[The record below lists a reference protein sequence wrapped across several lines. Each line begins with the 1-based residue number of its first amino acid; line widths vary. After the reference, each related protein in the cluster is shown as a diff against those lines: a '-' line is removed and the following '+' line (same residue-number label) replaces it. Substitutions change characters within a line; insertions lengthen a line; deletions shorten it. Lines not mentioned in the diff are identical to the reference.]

1 MILSFFVEIFCF
13 LCGLSHNPTW
23 KLFFISR
30 KFDFQSWKL
39 FFLTWKFFFQSRRRN
54 FLTRKLF
61 FRSRKLFFLTW
72 KFFFQSRIR
81 NFLTRRLNFQLGEG
95 IFLDLCYKKYAVFDN
110 LSFRTSFRNLFNQG
124 RCLNELSMTIV
135 SSILFKTFPILD
147 TFLKNCLIMIKVG
160 GKNETL

>member
-1 MILSFFVEIFCF
+1 MDYLII
-13 LCGLSHNPTW
+13 PTW

-39 FFLTWKFFFQSRRRN
+39 FFRTWKLFFQSWKLFFQSRRRN
-54 FLTRKLF
+54 FLTRRLF
-61 FRSRKLFFLTW
+61 LRSRKLFFLTW
-72 KFFFQSRIR
+72 KLFLQSRRR
-81 NFLTRRLNFQLGEG
+81 NFLARRLNFQLGES

-124 RCLNELSMTIV
+124 RCLNEFSMTIV
-135 SSILFKTFPILD
+135 SSILFKTFLD
-147 TFLKNCLIMIKVG
+147 TFLKNCLIMIKDG